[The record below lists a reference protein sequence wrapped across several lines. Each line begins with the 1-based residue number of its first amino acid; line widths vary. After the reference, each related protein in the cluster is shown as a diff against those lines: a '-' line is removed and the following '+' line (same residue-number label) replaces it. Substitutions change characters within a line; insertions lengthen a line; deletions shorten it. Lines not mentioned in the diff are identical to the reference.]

1 MKLKEIEKLYLK
13 KLFDLYLKEE
23 VKNIFFLVV
32 NHLLKLDKIG
42 FLSSKEFY
50 IEEEVETKF
59 RKILLGLSRGC
70 PIQYVLGEATFYN
83 CKIELNKSVLIPRPE
98 TEELV
103 DWSLK
108 HINKKMNV
116 LDLCTGSGCIAISIA
131 KHVECIMDA
140 IDISN
145 KALMLAKKNASLNK
159 VSINFIKK
167 DILKKNI
174 LRPYKYD
181 VIISNPPYVLKKNK
195 SFLHKNVIDFE
206 PHLALFVNNEN
217 PFLFYQK
224 IVSFS
229 KNNLKNKGLLF
240 FEINELFGNE
250 IINILDEEGFH
261 KIKLKKDING
271 KDRMIK
277 AEMK

>member
-13 KLFDLYLKEE
+13 KLLDLYLKDE

-42 FLSSKEFY
+42 FLSFKEFPVK
-50 IEEEVETKF
+50 EEVETKF
-59 RKILLGLSRGC
+59 RKILLELSRGC

-131 KHVECIMDA
+131 KHIECIMDA

-145 KALMLAKKNASLNK
+145 KALMLAKKNARLNK
-159 VSINFIKK
+159 VSINFIKN
-167 DILKKNI
+167 DILKNI

-181 VIISNPPYVLKKNK
+181 VIISNPPYVLKKDK
-195 SFLHKNVIDFE
+195 SFLHKNVVDFE

-229 KNNLKNKGLLF
+229 KKNLKNKGLLF

-250 IINILDEEGFH
+250 IVNILYKEGFH